1 MKYPIGIQTFEQIRE
16 GNYVYVDKTD
26 LIYSLVSEG
35 KIYFLSRPRRF
46 GKSLLISTLENYF
59 LGRKELFQGLAIEKL
74 EKDWKQYPVFH
85 FDFGTGM
92 YINSDAMDQVLES
105 HLAEWETKYHIMP
118 TNITDYSLRFKK
130 ILEVAHCQTGLRAV
144 VLIDEYDTPLLD
156 VMDLDYK
163 IDYQGEKISLEE
175 YNRNTLKAFY
185 STFKA
190 ADKDLQFVFLTGVTK
205 FSQECFGQACDISL
219 YTKYEALC
227 GITNEEMIQVFHEP
241 IEKLALYYQCSF
253 DDMVEKLNYQ
263 YGGYHFSDKFTSLFN
278 PYSLYNAFQELC
290 LGEYWFVT
298 GNVTHMSHILSSVE
312 SSLDNV
318 INKYYL
324 PNDFDGDIANTQF
337 PVPIFLYQSGFLTL
351 KDYKRDMGI
360 YLLDFPNIEMKKVYA
375 AFIKTLQIGKNV
387 EP

>member
-16 GNYVYVDKTD
+16 GGYVYVDKTD

-74 EKDWKQYPVFH
+74 EKDWKQYPVIH
-85 FDFGTGM
+85 IDFGAG
-92 YINSDAMDQVLES
+92 NFVAEKALDEALENNLS
-105 HLAEWETKYHIMP
+105 KWEKKY
-118 TNITDYSLRFKK
+118 NIDNKLTDFSLRFMNV
-130 ILEVAHCQTGLRAV
+130 LEAIHQQTGLRAV
-144 VLIDEYDTPLLD
+144 VLVDEYDKPLLD

-205 FSQECFGQACDISL
+205 FSQECFGQACDISID
-219 YTKYEALC
+219 TKYDALC
-227 GITNEEMIQVFHEP
+227 GITNEEMIQLFHEP
-241 IEKLALYYQCSF
+241 IEKLALDYQCSF

-263 YGGYHFSDKFTSLFN
+263 YGGYHFSDKLTSIFN

-312 SSLDNV
+312 PSLDNV

-375 AFIKTLQIGKNV
+375 AFIKTLQIGKKV

>member
-1 MKYPIGIQTFEQIRE
+1 MKYPIGIQTFDKIRKE
-16 GNYVYVDKTD
+16 GYVYIDKTD
-26 LIYSLVSEG
+26 LIYSLVTEG
-35 KIYFLSRPRRF
+35 SIYFLSRPRRF

-74 EKDWKQYPVFH
+74 EKDWKQYPVIH
-85 FDFGTGM
+85 IDF
-92 YINSDAMDQVLES
+92 NSDDFTEEGRLQYTLANIVTELEMQYQVTPLENQS
-105 HLAEWETKYHIMP
+105 VGR
-118 TNITDYSLRFKK
+118 RFCKA
-130 ILEVAHCQTGLRAV
+130 LEAIHQQTGLRAV
-144 VLIDEYDTPLLD
+144 VLVDEYDKPLLD

-205 FSQECFGQACDISL
+205 FSQECFGQACDISI
-219 YTKYEALC
+219 YTKYDALC
-227 GITNEEMIQVFHEP
+227 GITNEEMIQLFHEP
-241 IEKLALYYQCSF
+241 IEKLALDYQCSF

-263 YGGYHFSDKFTSLFN
+263 YGGYHFSDKLTSIFN

-312 SSLDNV
+312 PSLDNV